1 MMGPNFP
8 PSRGRV
14 VTALAATAVGG
25 THPAGRPLPS
35 LIVGAPS
42 SPAGH
47 ARATRA
53 AAPLASL
60 VNLALPMRLKTLLS
74 SLAADPAGTVDRRAR
89 ALETFRDVD
98 AAPHAAAMDGLLGL
112 ALIRPRAML
121 TSRYYTFLP
130 AVLVMWIKTS
140 RATWQPG
147 CR

>member
-74 SLAADPAGTVDRRAR
+74 SLAADPAGTVGRRAR
-89 ALETFRDVD
+89 ALETFRYVD
-98 AAPHAAAMDGLLGL
+98 AVPPRRRDGWPRRLGTDSAARNVNLPLLHLL
-112 ALIRPRAML
+112 ARRFGYVDQNI
-121 TSRYYTFLP
+121 
-130 AVLVMWIKTS
+130 V
-140 RATWQPG
+140 G
-147 CR
+147 D